1 VQCSRFARTLY
12 DIATHSWLGGQH
24 GEEEK
29 VEDEVSGEKGRKEKV
44 PPEEEVDSRYFPVF
58 DFALMSMAASNGP
71 VVVEQR

>member
-1 VQCSRFARTLY
+1 MQCSRFARALY

-29 VEDEVSGEKGRKEKV
+29 VEDEVSGEKEDGEA
-44 PPEEEVDSRYFPVF
+44 PEEEVVNRYFTVF

-71 VVVEQR
+71 AIVELR